1 METDLKSSDNLML
14 GEIIA
19 KLGHRKVDGAFYEA
33 VNAKHVSIAIYMRER
48 PEIAVSHNSLIGR
61 KRVVTHDFC
70 HRRY

>member
-1 METDLKSSDNLML
+1 MEIHLQSSDNLML

-19 KLGHRKVDGAFYEA
+19 KLSHRKVDSVFYET
-33 VNAKHVSIAIYMRER
+33 VNAKHVSVAIYMREW
-48 PEIAVSHNSLIGR
+48 PEIAVSHNSLIGQ